1 MLAGN
6 ELMDDVDND
15 VTSCR
20 IIDVIH
26 WHASRLR
33 RQIAVSAHRIF
44 CTALPPILC

>member
-1 MLAGN
+1 MDAGVEDELYATAAAAAAD

-26 WHASRLR
+26 
-33 RQIAVSAHRIF
+33 
-44 CTALPPILC
+44 

>member
-1 MLAGN
+1 MDAGVEDELYATAAAAAAAAAAD

-26 WHASRLR
+26 
-33 RQIAVSAHRIF
+33 
-44 CTALPPILC
+44 